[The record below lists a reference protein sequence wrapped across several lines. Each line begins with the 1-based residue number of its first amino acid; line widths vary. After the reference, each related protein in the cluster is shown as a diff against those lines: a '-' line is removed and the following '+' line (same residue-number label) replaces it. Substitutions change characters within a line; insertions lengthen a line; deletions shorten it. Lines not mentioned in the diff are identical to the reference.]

1 MPQTLKHTA
10 NTPAAKPEIVAE
22 HKCFGGRLG
31 YYTHQSAATQCD
43 MRFTVFL
50 PPAAENRP
58 VPVVYYLSGLTC
70 TEDNFTV
77 KAGAYRMAAE
87 LGIAVVAPDT
97 SPRGDHIPDEEGWDF
112 GTGAGFYVDATA
124 KPWNTHYNMYSYI
137 AEELPQLMAEN
148 FNIDPACQS
157 ISGHSMGGHGA
168 LTIYLKNPS
177 RYKSVSAFA
186 PIVTPM
192 QTDWGQKALGKYLGD
207 DRNSWRDYDAT
218 ELLLSQNIS
227 GLPPILIDQGTADA
241 FLGTELH
248 PDAFAAACKKT
259 GQALILR
266 MQDGYDHGYFFIQS
280 FIEDHLR
287 HHAEYL
293 REK

>member
-1 MPQTLKHTA
+1 MPQPLKHA
-10 NTPAAKPEIVAE
+10 PAAKPDIVSE

-31 YYTHQSAATQCD
+31 YYTHRSTATQCD

-50 PPAAENRP
+50 PPAAEHAP
-58 VPVVYYLSGLTC
+58 VPVLYYLSGLTC

-77 KAGAYRMAAE
+77 KGNAYRMAAE

-112 GTGAGFYVDATA
+112 GTGAGFYVDATE
-124 KPWNTHYNMYSYI
+124 KPWHTHYNMYSYV
-137 AEELPQLMAEN
+137 AEELPQLIAEN
-148 FNIDPACQS
+148 FNIAPARQS
-157 ISGHSMGGHGA
+157 IFGHSMGGHGA

-192 QTDWGQKALGKYLGD
+192 QTDWGQKALGKYLGEN
-207 DRNSWRDYDAT
+207 RERWRDYDAT
-218 ELLLSQNIS
+218 ELLLSRNIS
-227 GLPPILIDQGTADA
+227 GLPPILIDQGTEDA
-241 FLGTELH
+241 FLNTELH
-248 PDAFAAACKKT
+248 PKAFAAACKKT
-259 GQALILR
+259 GQELILR

-280 FIEDHLR
+280 FIDDHLQ
-287 HHAEYL
+287 HHAKYL
-293 REK
+293 SEE